1 MDGNSV
7 KGKSG
12 VGTETGAGSEVE
24 VEVLFWISTPSSERI
39 IALLGLCTF
48 FRIFM
53 LPCCIAVEVCILCGL
68 PLSSK
73 KSASSG
79 IAAA

>member
-12 VGTETGAGSEVE
+12 VGTETGTESD
-24 VEVLFWISTPSSERI
+24 VLSCISPSSERI
-39 IALLGLCTF
+39 VALHGLFGLCTF
-48 FRIFM
+48 LSIFM
-53 LPCCIAVEVCILCGL
+53 LPICGGLYSLCM

-73 KSASSG
+73 
-79 IAAA
+79 

>member
-12 VGTETGAGSEVE
+12 VGTVSEVE
-24 VEVLFWISTPSSERI
+24 IELFWISTPSSERI

-48 FRIFM
+48 FSIFM
-53 LPCCIAVEVCILCGL
+53 LPICGGL
-68 PLSSK
+68 YSL
-73 KSASSG
+73 
-79 IAAA
+79 

>member
-12 VGTETGAGSEVE
+12 VGTMTGAGFEIE

-48 FRIFM
+48 LSIFM
-53 LPCCIAVEVCILCGL
+53 LPICGGLYSLKL

-73 KSASSG
+73 KSASAG
-79 IAAA
+79 TAAA